1 MKKVLVFIVLL
12 VGVVSGS
19 VQAMVGIP
27 PAALAPLLNSSA
39 ELTFEAIN
47 HLVVNDRD
55 PNDNPVGPYPGDT
68 FALSGLGIIAGL
80 PDPQVEIT
88 YDYTIGGAF
97 TGPGSVQSSLAFTH
111 GIPLPGVSN
120 RMNLYVDILDGN
132 SGTTANAD
140 DANSYVDGL
149 MIATF
154 EVLSLP
160 GDQGELT
167 QLGGTD
173 QITFMLV
180 DDITGVF
187 TREYGL
193 TEHRELVLAI
203 ESVIHSVDITD
214 LQNPQPYDFGA
225 FACGK
230 NPFDSCGIEV
240 GVGEVAITHMPV
252 PGALGMAMVGF
263 GVMGWMGQGKGS
275 KK

>member
-203 ESVIHSVDITD
+203 ESVIHSVDMTD

>member
-203 ESVIHSVDITD
+203 ESVIHSVDMTD

-263 GVMGWMGQGKGS
+263 GVMGWMGKGKGS